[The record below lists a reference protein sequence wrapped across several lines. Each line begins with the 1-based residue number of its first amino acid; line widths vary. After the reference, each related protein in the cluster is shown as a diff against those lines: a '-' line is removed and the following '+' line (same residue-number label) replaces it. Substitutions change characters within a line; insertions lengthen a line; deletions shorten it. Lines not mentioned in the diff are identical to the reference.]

1 MRRLQKSKR
10 VSWASDLDLCQVRLF
25 LSEESP
31 SQVGLNSQD
40 HVQAKTS
47 LLLHPDGAGS
57 DDILPPGFEGTHA
70 KSQSEIKLSQIP
82 VIKWITP
89 PKIEVNP
96 TWRVAVGEESTE
108 VEDQPQREMRVLEAI
123 YPRISSIPQN
133 PSVSMDVEESHCMD
147 DQTALI
153 PITPIE
159 EEEAAAKALMD
170 SLKPFDVSQ
179 SLQLAPGIL
188 KDSNSATSMQLACGL
203 ASDVVAAAFVALTS
217 LVKRNEHGNF
227 IDHESVNHILN
238 NPEVIVKL
246 VRDYRAANNSQ
257 YVHNAGSSLAAFS
270 NPSIPIQGET
280 TTPSSVVF
288 SGTSSYAPPIGGLVE
303 PITTQWPPRPA
314 MSSAIV
320 SSSIEVPPARNV
332 NYYKSLIQQH
342 GGDKQETLPYSSKRQ
357 IPQSATNYETT
368 SYNHRG
374 KVSKP
379 KIMKPCI
386 FFNTSKGCRKGANCD
401 YHHDASF

>member
-1 MRRLQKSKR
+1 M
-10 VSWASDLDLCQVRLF
+10 
-25 LSEESP
+25 SE
-31 SQVGLNSQD
+31 GD
-40 HVQAKTS
+40 
-47 LLLHPDGAGS
+47 
-57 DDILPPGFEGTHA
+57 
-70 KSQSEIKLSQIP
+70 
-82 VIKWITP
+82 
-89 PKIEVNP
+89 
-96 TWRVAVGEESTE
+96 ESTGSYLSSHIFHSSK
-108 VEDQPQREMRVLEAI
+108 VCFFSALYYNFSWFQYSCLI
-123 YPRISSIPQN
+123 RISPICS
-133 PSVSMDVEESHCMD
+133 PSVSMGVEESHCID
-147 DQTALI
+147 GQTTLI
-153 PITPIE
+153 PITPVE
-159 EEEAAAKALMD
+159 DEDAAAETLSY
-170 SLKPFDVSQ
+170 SLEPFHVSQ
-179 SLQLAPGIL
+179 SLQLASGVL

-203 ASDVVAAAFVALTS
+203 ASDVAVAASVALTN
-217 LVKRNEHGNF
+217 LVKSNEHGNF
-227 IDHESVNHILN
+227 VDHELLNNILN
-238 NPEVIVKL
+238 NPEVIEKL
-246 VRDYRAANNSQ
+246 VGDYGAINNSQ